1 MKITKCNCAIKC
13 DADGCGRL
21 AEKEISF
28 NGVSADLRLC
38 PACYETL
45 CRELSKT
52 KLVNG
57 RERR

>member
-1 MKITKCNCAIKC
+1 MKITKCNYAIKC

-38 PACYETL
+38 PVCYEAL
-45 CRELSKT
+45 CRELSKA
-52 KLVNG
+52 KLVSG